1 MDDEHQFVQFQS
13 AIESNIHLFMLSSE
27 TQPCPVTVGIE
38 LKYILGSLSPF
49 LCCLYLPQAR
59 VTYLPV
65 AVSINC
71 LN

>member
-49 LCCLYLPQAR
+49 LCCLSVVLTTSTCHLLTSCCVY
-59 VTYLPV
+59 
-65 AVSINC
+65 
-71 LN
+71 